1 MKNILMGMV
10 ANVLIFSSVFGSE
23 RVNSISELGNPDY
36 IYEFAMYTTPIIQH
50 NFSKILIRS

>member
-1 MKNILMGMV
+1 MGMV